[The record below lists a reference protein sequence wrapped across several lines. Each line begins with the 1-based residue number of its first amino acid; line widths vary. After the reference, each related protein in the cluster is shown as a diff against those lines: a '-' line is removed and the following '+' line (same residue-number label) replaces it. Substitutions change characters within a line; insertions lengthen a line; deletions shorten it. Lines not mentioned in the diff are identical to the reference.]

1 MDKILVVFT
10 MKGCPFCD
18 MLKEKLNEENL
29 TYFDRDIDKYK
40 DEYDLFVKATGSEFV
55 PSFMIIESKK
65 EDTKSYLFTPDKDFH
80 QIDEG
85 LQIIKNHFL

>member
-29 TYFDRDIDKYK
+29 VYFDRDIDKYK
-40 DEYDLFVKATGSEFV
+40 DEYDLFVKATGSDFV
-55 PSFMIIESKK
+55 PSFMIIESKEK
-65 EDTKSYLFTPDKDFH
+65 DTKSYLFTPERDFN

>member
-29 TYFDRDIDKYK
+29 MYFDRDIEKYK

-55 PSFMIIESKK
+55 PSFMIIESKE
-65 EDTKSYLFTPDKDFH
+65 EDTKSYLFTPEKDFN